1 MKRYLISIIQPDGEP
16 PPPAELNEIMRQVN
30 ALQNEMKE
38 AGVWVFAA
46 GLESPEAATVLRA
59 NGSQVLMTDG
69 PYLEGKEHI
78 GGFTIIEVADL
89 DAALEW
95 GRKVARIITLPIEI
109 RPMAEGHC

>member
-16 PPPAELNEIMRQVN
+16 PPSAELDEIMRQVN

-59 NGSQVLMTDG
+59 NGSQMLMTDG

-78 GGFTIIEVADL
+78 GGFTVIEVADL